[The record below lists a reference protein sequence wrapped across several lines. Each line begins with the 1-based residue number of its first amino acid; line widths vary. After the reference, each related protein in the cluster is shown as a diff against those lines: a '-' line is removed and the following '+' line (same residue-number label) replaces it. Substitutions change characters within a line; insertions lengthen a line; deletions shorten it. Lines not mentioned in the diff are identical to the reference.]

1 MSNYESLLERGRKG
15 LPEKENEKE
24 RFKFP
29 KFKSFTQGPKTIIKN
44 FLEVARKLHR
54 DPKHLMK
61 FVLAETGTSGN
72 LSGHRLIL
80 KGRKN
85 KRILDSKLKDYIKK
99 FVLCKECGK
108 PDTEI
113 KEEGGVPQI
122 KCKACS
128 AKYTVREV

>member
-1 MSNYESLLERGRKG
+1 MNDYKKLLERGRSD
-15 LPEKENEKE
+15 LPKQEKEKE
-24 RFKFP
+24 RFNFP

-44 FLEVARKLHR
+44 FLEVSRKLHR

-61 FVLAETGTSGN
+61 FILGETGTSGD

-85 KRILDSKLKDYIKK
+85 KRILDSKLKDYINK
-99 FVLCKECGK
+99 FVFCKECGK

-113 KEEGGVPQI
+113 RQEGGVPRI